1 MQVRVCLGVFL
12 LLLAGSTAR
21 AVLVQVNDPLID
33 GNFTYT
39 RDGFN
44 ITRDTQSGLDWL
56 DVTLS
61 TGYSYN
67 QVVEQLG
74 DGRAFEGFH
83 FAMEAELVVLFE
95 HAGLDIDAHTPVE
108 PAIELLDLVGIS
120 VESRGGGHIAG
131 FFNDGDI
138 DSSVGLATLIAPTGR
153 EERYNVIIWK
163 NSRSSSQ
170 VSSITGSWLV
180 RDTPTNVPEPAAFLM
195 CTIGLFAAFLEDSEH
210 RRAKQSTQGY
220 VGREEG

>member
-1 MQVRVCLGVFL
+1 MQVRVCLRVIL
-12 LLLAGSTAR
+12 LLLAGNTAK
-21 AVLVQVNDPLID
+21 AVLVQVNDPLIV

-67 QVVEQLG
+67 QVIEQLG
-74 DGRAFEGFH
+74 DGGAFEGFRH
-83 FAMEAELVVLFE
+83 ATEAELVDLFE
-95 HAGLDIDAHTPVE
+95 HSGLDIDAHTPVE

-131 FFNDGDI
+131 YFSDGDTN
-138 DSSVGLATLIAPTGR
+138 SSVGLATLIAPTR
-153 EERYNVIIWK
+153 QEESYDIFIWK

-170 VSSITGSWLV
+170 ASSITGSWLI
-180 RDTPTNVPEPAAFLM
+180 RDTPINVPEPAAILM
-195 CTIGLFAAFLEDSEH
+195 CTIGLFAAFLEDSVC
-210 RRAKQSTQGY
+210 RRVKPGAIPTRSMGM
-220 VGREEG
+220 

>member
-12 LLLAGSTAR
+12 LLLAGSTAK
-21 AVLVQVNDPLID
+21 AVLVQVNDPLIV

-67 QVVEQLG
+67 QVIEQLG

-83 FAMEAELVVLFE
+83 HATEAELVVLFE
-95 HAGLDIDAHTPVE
+95 HAGLDVNAHTPVE
-108 PAIELLDLVGIS
+108 PAIALLDLVGLS
-120 VESRGGGHIAG
+120 VESRGGGQIAG
-131 FFNDGDI
+131 YFNDGDTNG
-138 DSSVGLATLIAPTGR
+138 SVGLATLIAPTR
-153 EERYNVIIWK
+153 QVESYDVFIWK

-170 VSSITGSWLV
+170 ASSITGSWLV
-180 RDTPTNVPEPAAFLM
+180 RDTPNYVPEPAAFLM
-195 CTIGLFAAFLEDSEH
+195 CTIGLFAASFDDSA
-210 RRAKQSTQGY
+210 RRRVNPGAMPTRSMG
-220 VGREEG
+220 V

>member
-12 LLLAGSTAR
+12 LLLAGSTAK
-21 AVLVQVNDPLID
+21 AVLVQVNDPLIV

-83 FAMEAELVVLFE
+83 FATEAELVVLFE

-108 PAIELLDLVGIS
+108 PAIALLDLVGIS
-120 VESRGGGHIAG
+120 VTSGGGGHIAG
-131 FFNDGDI
+131 YFNDGDTN
-138 DSSVGLATLIAPTGR
+138 SSVGLT
-153 EERYNVIIWK
+153 
-163 NSRSSSQ
+163 
-170 VSSITGSWLV
+170 
-180 RDTPTNVPEPAAFLM
+180 
-195 CTIGLFAAFLEDSEH
+195 H
-210 RRAKQSTQGY
+210 
-220 VGREEG
+220 